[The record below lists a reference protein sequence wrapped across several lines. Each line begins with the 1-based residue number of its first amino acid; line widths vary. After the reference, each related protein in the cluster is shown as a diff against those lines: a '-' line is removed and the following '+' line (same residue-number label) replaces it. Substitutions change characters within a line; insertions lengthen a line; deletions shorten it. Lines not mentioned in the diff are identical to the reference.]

1 MNRLGEAEMAHYEL
15 AAKIVA
21 LSVADTWNEA
31 KLEWSLIDVFKEEE
45 PDTCLCGH
53 YPIIENCVLGNSL
66 NGQKA
71 IVGNVCVK
79 KFLGLPSDKIFRA
92 INRIAQDNE
101 RALNAEALD
110 HAYRKGWINDW
121 ERKFYVDTMRRR
133 GLSGKQREKRIQINK
148 KVLSKVAR
156 NRPGR

>member
-1 MNRLGEAEMAHYEL
+1 MAHYEL
-15 AAKIVA
+15 ATKIVA
-21 LSVADTWNEA
+21 LSVADTWDEA

-53 YPIIENCVLGNSL
+53 YPIIENCVLGNRL
-66 NGQKA
+66 NGQQA

-79 KFLGLPSDKIFRA
+79 KFLGLPSDKIFQA

-101 RALNAEALD
+101 RSLNAEAID
-110 HAYRKGWINDW
+110 HAHRKGWINDW
-121 ERKFYVDTMRRR
+121 ERKFYFDTMRKRS
-133 GLSGKQREKRIQINK
+133 LSGKQRDKRIQIND
-148 KVLSKVAR
+148 KVLTMIAR